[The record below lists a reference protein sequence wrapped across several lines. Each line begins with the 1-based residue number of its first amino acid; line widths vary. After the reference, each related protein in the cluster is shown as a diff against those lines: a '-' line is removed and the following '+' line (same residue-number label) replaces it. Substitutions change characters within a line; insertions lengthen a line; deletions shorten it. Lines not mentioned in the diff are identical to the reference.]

1 MKQVQL
7 FQSIS
12 QLKNTLLLYK
22 NIARWKPNKMEL
34 FKKHYWNLLYRI
46 ITDISPENYALRR
59 EKEKEFTFC
68 GLNTG
73 FEETDAHQYDS
84 YYNSLSDRWLSLE
97 MDNNKQ
103 KWHQELCNKL
113 RAFQW

>member
-1 MKQVQL
+1 MKQAQL

-12 QLKNTLLLYK
+12 QVKNTLVLYK

-46 ITDISPENYALRR
+46 LTDISPENYALRR
-59 EKEKEFTFC
+59 EKEKELNFC

-84 YYNSLSDRWLSLE
+84 YLNTTVFQIDDYHLRWTTTNRNDTRNCVIS
-97 MDNNKQ
+97 
-103 KWHQELCNKL
+103 
-113 RAFQW
+113 